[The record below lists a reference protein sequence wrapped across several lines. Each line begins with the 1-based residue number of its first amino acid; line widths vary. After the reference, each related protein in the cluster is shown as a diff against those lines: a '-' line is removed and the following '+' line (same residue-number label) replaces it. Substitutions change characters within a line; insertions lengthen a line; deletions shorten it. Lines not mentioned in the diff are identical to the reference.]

1 MMKMQKKWLKLKK
14 NIRENKRAL
23 KVAKEDPKRKCPKK
37 TSRRFK
43 FQNQEKNKPVHKS
56 KLNKLNK
63 WRKRNK
69 NNKKAKQNPLPEAR
83 KKEKS

>member
-1 MMKMQKKWLKLKK
+1 MKMPKKWLKLKK
-14 NIRENKRAL
+14 YIRENKQAL
-23 KVAKEDPKRKCPKK
+23 KVTKEGLKRRCPKK
-37 TSRRFK
+37 NRSRRFK
-43 FQNQEKNKPVHKS
+43 FQNQEKNKPVHKY
-56 KLNKLNK
+56 KLNKLKK